1 MAYQIHSQCVA
12 RQKYSSNIPIANPTI
27 KINNQDPS
35 KKLNNQEDPLTA
47 SCHPCGT
54 TEGGTGP

>member
-1 MAYQIHSQCVA
+1 MVHQIHPQCVA
-12 RQKYSSNIPIANPTI
+12 KPKNSSNIPIANPTI
-27 KINNQDPS
+27 KIND
-35 KKLNNQEDPLTA
+35 QEDPLTA